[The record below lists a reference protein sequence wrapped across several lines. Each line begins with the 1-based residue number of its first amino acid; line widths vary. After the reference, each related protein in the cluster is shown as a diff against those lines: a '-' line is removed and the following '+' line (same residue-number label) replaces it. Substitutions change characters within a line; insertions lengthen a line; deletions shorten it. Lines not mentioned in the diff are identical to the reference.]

1 MPDSAPFS
9 TGPAVSVDWDAMS
22 SPDPRTPAPPP
33 VSGILLTVLI
43 CGALV
48 VSGLIAFFVAVRG
61 EDETLVPNVVAEDLL
76 AAMSMLQEK
85 SLAPRVEGRVSSDH
99 DKWTVI
105 KQEPEAGTLVK
116 AGRPVLLVVSRGP
129 IIDRVGDYVGR
140 DLDEVRLELQALFV
154 SYRELIKIKEPVAR
168 VTDAAAVGTILAQN
182 PAPETP
188 IDSVVVLELVVSK
201 GPRGDLI
208 ELQNYVTRPFLEV
221 RDELA
226 VLNLP
231 FVFRVRAVREGEA
244 AGSIVS
250 QSPTAGQEIPYS
262 SILQLEMTTPA
273 ELPEGMVFGLLEAS
287 LPDYPILVDLRL
299 EVITATET
307 RVILAMKH
315 PGGAVS
321 IPYLVDAD
329 SQLVLSMFD
338 DEILTRPAR

>member
-1 MPDSAPFS
+1 M
-9 TGPAVSVDWDAMS
+9 
-22 SPDPRTPAPPP
+22 
-33 VSGILLTVLI
+33 LLTVLI

-61 EDETLVPNVVAEDLL
+61 EEETLVPNVVSEDLL
-76 AAMSMLQEK
+76 AAISMLQEK
-85 SLAPRVEGRVSSDH
+85 ALAPRVEGRVSSDH

-105 KQEPEAGTLVK
+105 EQDPEAGTLVK

-140 DLDEVRLELQALFV
+140 DLDEVRLELQTVFA
-154 SYRELIKIKEPVAR
+154 SYRELITIKEPVAR
-168 VTDAAAVGTILAQN
+168 VSDAAEAGTILAQN

-188 IDSVVVLELVVSK
+188 IDGVVVLELVVSK
-201 GPRGDLI
+201 GPKGDLI
-208 ELQNYVTRPFLEV
+208 ELQDYVNRPFQAV

-226 VLNLP
+226 ALNLP
-231 FVFRVRAVREGEA
+231 FVFRVRAAREGEA

-262 SILQLEMTTPA
+262 SILQLEMTAPA
-273 ELPEGMVFGLLEAS
+273 EVPEEMAFGLLEAS
-287 LPDYPILVDLRL
+287 LPDYPILVDLKL
-299 EVITATET
+299 EVITATARRE
-307 RVILAMKH
+307 ILTMKH
-315 PGGAVS
+315 PGGPIS
-321 IPYLVDAD
+321 IPYLVEAD

>member
-1 MPDSAPFS
+1 M
-9 TGPAVSVDWDAMS
+9 SVDRDAMS
-22 SPDPRTPAPPP
+22 SSDSRPPAPPP

-48 VSGLIAFFVAVRG
+48 ASGLVAFFVAVRG
-61 EDETLVPNVVAEDLL
+61 EEETLVPNVVAEDLL

-99 DKWTVI
+99 AKWSVI
-105 KQEPEAGTLVK
+105 EQEPEAGTLVK

-140 DLDEVRLELQALFV
+140 DLDEVRLELQAVFA
-154 SYRELIKIKEPVAR
+154 SYRELIRIKEPVAR
-168 VTDAAAVGTILAQN
+168 VTDAAASGTILAQS
-182 PAPETP
+182 PAPATP
-188 IDSVVVLELVVSK
+188 IDGVVVLELVVSK
-201 GPRGDLI
+201 GPGGDLI
-208 ELQNYVTRPFLEV
+208 ELQDYVNRPFREV

-231 FVFRVRAVREGEA
+231 FVFRVRAAREGEA

-262 SILQLEMTTPA
+262 SILQLEMTAPVEVPE
-273 ELPEGMVFGLLEAS
+273 ELVFGLIEAS
-287 LPDYPILVDLRL
+287 LPDYPILVDLKL
-299 EVITATET
+299 EVVTATER

-315 PGGAVS
+315 PGGPVS
-321 IPYLVDAD
+321 IPYLVEAD
-329 SQLVLSMFD
+329 SRLVLSMFD

>member
-1 MPDSAPFS
+1 
-9 TGPAVSVDWDAMS
+9 MS
-22 SPDPRTPAPPP
+22 GTR
-33 VSGILLTVLI
+33 LTVLV
-43 CGALV
+43 CGVLV

-61 EDETLVPNVVAEDLL
+61 EEETLIPNVVAEDLL
-76 AAMSMLQEK
+76 AAISMLQEK
-85 SLAPRVEGRVSSDH
+85 SLAPRVEGRVSSEH

-105 KQEPEAGTLVK
+105 EQEPEAGTLVK

-140 DLDEVRLELQALFV
+140 DLDEVRLELQTVFA

-168 VTDAAAVGTILAQN
+168 VSDAAAAGTILAQN

-188 IDSVVVLELVVSK
+188 IDGVVVLELVVSK
-201 GPRGDLI
+201 GPMGDLI
-208 ELQNYVTRPFLEV
+208 ELQNYVNRPFQVV

-226 VLNLP
+226 ALNLP
-231 FVFRVRAVREGEA
+231 FVFRVRAAGEGEA

-262 SILQLEMTTPA
+262 SILQLEMTAPA
-273 ELPEGMVFGLLEAS
+273 EVPEEMAFGLLEAS

-299 EVITATET
+299 EVITATDRRE
-307 RVILAMKH
+307 ILAMKH
-315 PGGAVS
+315 PGGPIS
-321 IPYLVDAD
+321 IPYLVAAD

>member
-1 MPDSAPFS
+1 
-9 TGPAVSVDWDAMS
+9 MS
-22 SPDPRTPAPPP
+22 SPPSQSPDRSPG
-33 VSGILLTVLI
+33 SGILLTVLI
-43 CGALV
+43 CGVLV
-48 VSGLIAFFVAVRG
+48 VSGLIAFFITVRG
-61 EDETLVPNVVAEDLL
+61 EEETLVPNVVAADLL
-76 AAMSMLQEK
+76 EALGMLQEK
-85 SLAPRVEGRVSSDH
+85 SLAPRVEGRISDDH
-99 DKWTVI
+99 AKWTVI
-105 KQEPEAGTLVK
+105 EQEPAAGTLVK

-129 IIDRVGDYVGR
+129 IVDRVGDYEGR
-140 DLDEVRLELQALFV
+140 DLDEVRLELQTLFA
-154 SYRELIKIKEPVAR
+154 SYRELIKIQEPVAR
-168 VTDAAAVGTILAQN
+168 VTDVAAAGTVLAQN
-182 PAPETP
+182 PPPNTP
-188 IDSVVVLELVVSK
+188 IDGVVLLELVVSK

-231 FVFRVRAVREGEA
+231 FVFRVRAAREGEA

-262 SILQLEMTTPA
+262 SILQLEMTTPS
-273 ELPEGMVFGLLEAS
+273 ELPEGMMFGLLEAS

>member
-1 MPDSAPFS
+1 
-9 TGPAVSVDWDAMS
+9 MS
-22 SPDPRTPAPPP
+22 GTR
-33 VSGILLTVLI
+33 LTVLV
-43 CGALV
+43 CGVLV

-61 EDETLVPNVVAEDLL
+61 EEETLIPNVVAEDLL
-76 AAMSMLQEK
+76 AAISMLQEK
-85 SLAPRVEGRVSSDH
+85 SLAPRVEGRVSSEH

-105 KQEPEAGTLVK
+105 EQEPEAGTLVK

-140 DLDEVRLELQALFV
+140 DLDEVRLELQTVFA

-168 VTDAAAVGTILAQN
+168 VSDAAAAGTILAQN

-188 IDSVVVLELVVSK
+188 IDGVVVLELVVSK
-201 GPRGDLI
+201 GPMGDLI
-208 ELQNYVTRPFLEV
+208 ELQNYVDRPFQVV

-226 VLNLP
+226 ALNLP
-231 FVFRVRAVREGEA
+231 FVFRVRAAGEGEA

-262 SILQLEMTTPA
+262 SILQLEMTAPA
-273 ELPEGMVFGLLEAS
+273 EVPEEMAFGLLEAS
-287 LPDYPILVDLRL
+287 LPDYPILVDLKL
-299 EVITATET
+299 EVITATE
-307 RVILAMKH
+307 RRKILAMKH
-315 PGGAVS
+315 PGGPIS
-321 IPYLVDAD
+321 IPYLVAAD

>member
-1 MPDSAPFS
+1 
-9 TGPAVSVDWDAMS
+9 MS
-22 SPDPRTPAPPP
+22 GTR
-33 VSGILLTVLI
+33 LTVLV
-43 CGALV
+43 CGVLV

-61 EDETLVPNVVAEDLL
+61 EEETLIPNVVAEDLL
-76 AAMSMLQEK
+76 AAISMLQEK
-85 SLAPRVEGRVSSDH
+85 SLAPRVEGRVSSEH

-105 KQEPEAGTLVK
+105 EQEPEAGTLVK

-140 DLDEVRLELQALFV
+140 DLDEVRLELQTVFA

-168 VTDAAAVGTILAQN
+168 VSDAAAAGTILAQN

-188 IDSVVVLELVVSK
+188 IDGLVVLELVVSK
-201 GPRGDLI
+201 GPMGDLI
-208 ELQNYVTRPFLEV
+208 ELQNYVNRPFQVV

-226 VLNLP
+226 ALNLP
-231 FVFRVRAVREGEA
+231 FVFRVRAAREGEA

-262 SILQLEMTTPA
+262 SILQLEMTAPA
-273 ELPEGMVFGLLEAS
+273 EVPEEMAFGLLEAS
-287 LPDYPILVDLRL
+287 LPDYPILVDLKL
-299 EVITATET
+299 EVITATE
-307 RVILAMKH
+307 RREILAMKH
-315 PGGAVS
+315 PGGPIS
-321 IPYLVDAD
+321 IPYLVAAD